1 MMEAIQLD
9 LFDFAAMQAA
19 VQSKVQ
25 EVPETVVPRNFQNDG
40 RHGMPTT
47 PAARIE
53 ANFKAIRLLKEL
65 EAEERVPSHEEQLTL
80 SQFSGWGG
88 LTEVFMEGNRH
99 HQTLKELLSDEE
111 YQTAQNSIL
120 DSYYTPEY
128 IIDFM
133 WDIVRQELGI
143 KSGKVAELGA
153 GTGNFIGFAPFQRS
167 YEFTAVEVDK
177 ISGNI
182 AKTLYPESDIRIASL
197 ETVKLPEQYDLVIGN
212 VPFGRFAP
220 YDRNYRSYNAWNL
233 HNYFIARALDCLKEN
248 GHAVLLTS
256 SSTMDKPGSMPQIT
270 NGRAGLVKAYRLPN
284 NTFSGTEIVA
294 DILILK
300 KGYRENL
307 SGNLQWVDTA
317 DKTGRIEVN
326 CYFAQ
331 HPEHV
336 FGRLSNTGKMYG
348 KLNTLTV
355 LPDDK
360 SLKEHFDIARKE
372 FMPALP
378 EGPENT
384 DLFGNVLPEA
394 TAPKVEV
401 ISYANRTDIPEEK
414 EPPENCR
421 EYSIFST
428 LDTVYQVIDGM
439 GHRMK
444 DRKGENLTLKETQKV
459 HSFVKIKNALNE
471 LIEAQL
477 DFNAPDEEIEDLRI
491 RLRCIYNDHVAKYG
505 VLSNKTVHKYCV
517 EDPEYLKVAAIENC
531 RKVTETN
538 KAGIKTTKKVYE
550 PGDILFKRT
559 QWPWREPEHAENVVE
574 AGLISH
580 AYRNSIDLEYIAR
593 ITGKDAES
601 VRTELLAS
609 GEYFYNPA
617 AQRIE
622 LKSRYLSGHIKMK
635 IEEAQAYGLTT
646 NVEALKTVLP
656 KPLTIEDIDFA
667 LGSFWLPAELV
678 QKWVA
683 KDLNGKVEIHYD
695 ENSDSWKV
703 DADYRS
709 RRLLNQYNLD
719 TLDTVELIELIL
731 NLKDPVIQKS
741 VWNADRKA
749 YVDVIDKE
757 ATLMARQYK
766 NEIQNRFHDF
776 VMDDRELALEVEQV
790 YNECFNNY
798 VLQQYDL
805 PTFDVYPGASSV
817 IDGKP
822 FILREHQKRAVTRCI
837 QGNSLLA
844 HAVGAGKTAVM
855 ITAAMELIRLKL
867 ATKTMIVVQ
876 NATLQQFA
884 EFAPKLY
891 PTANILIATKNDLVK
906 EKRKRF
912 LGRIATGKWDIVII
926 AQSSFNMIEDNPD
939 LVRAKYQS
947 ELDELERIQGAR
959 GIAMQPNRRQKKA
972 EEQRKRSLK
981 KRLDKLED
989 RHASEDIVYFD
1000 QLGVDCIFVDE
1011 VHSYKRN
1018 FFVTKMTRV
1027 KGLDNAASQKA
1038 FSLTLKLNQIREKTG
1053 GRNIYTATGT
1063 PVTNQLPELFNMLR
1077 YVSPESLSAFHVDT
1091 FDRFAST
1098 FTQSETAMELN
1109 AAGRLKMV
1117 SRFCKFTNIVE
1128 LSKMFRSC
1136 ADVILPEDLTGI
1148 PKPPIK
1154 GGHPE
1159 QISLPRTEQVSR
1171 FMDYLSDVYT
1181 WFEQLDNSKKREF
1194 THIPLLIYGLS
1205 RKATIDLRL
1214 IAADAKDDPGSKLNV
1229 CVNKILEKYREY
1241 DSIKAAQVVFSDLF
1255 QLKNGKTVY
1264 FDVFREIKRKL
1275 VAGGIPTDEIA
1286 IINDYKTDKQRQE
1299 VFDMVNSGD
1308 VRVVMGSTQKLG
1320 TGVNMQERLA
1330 VEHDLDA
1337 PFRPADAEQRT
1348 GRLVRQGN
1356 ILPEVEVIRYGMA
1369 ETLDAGMYQILT
1381 RKQKFINDALK
1392 GKRRSMDEIN
1402 DTSIDFASFSAQISG
1417 NPKLIRKVEVETRL
1431 RELQSLEYQFRR
1443 SVRRD
1448 EDLKSELERAIP
1460 RIEQDIERMK
1470 ELAAYP
1476 FPTDFPQIE
1485 INGIALEGTP
1495 EYRVKQLANH
1505 LTSKGIYQ
1513 AILHA
1518 RREREDASIDL
1529 GYAKINGIEIEL
1541 KAICP
1546 FEIYRV
1552 REDLAVI
1559 RYRLAGESF
1568 YNGKIRVG
1576 SDVTTGSGLITSL
1589 KSVLDA
1595 KAKEAVGE
1603 AESLELNR
1611 QRLKQLAET
1620 EGKRVF
1626 KYADERIELQKELDK
1641 LLFEL
1646 NELDLLHEDRR
1657 VEVMPRLAD
1666 YLDLGVE
1673 VIAEKV
1679 EITDEPDEEDAE
1691 EEALEKSA

>member
-1 MMEAIQLD
+1 M
-9 LFDFAAMQAA
+9 
-19 VQSKVQ
+19 
-25 EVPETVVPRNFQNDG
+25 
-40 RHGMPTT
+40 
-47 PAARIE
+47 
-53 ANFKAIRLLKEL
+53 
-65 EAEERVPSHEEQLTL
+65 
-80 SQFSGWGG
+80 
-88 LTEVFMEGNRH
+88 
-99 HQTLKELLSDEE
+99 
-111 YQTAQNSIL
+111 
-120 DSYYTPEY
+120 
-128 IIDFM
+128 
-133 WDIVRQELGI
+133 
-143 KSGKVAELGA
+143 
-153 GTGNFIGFAPFQRS
+153 
-167 YEFTAVEVDK
+167 
-177 ISGNI
+177 
-182 AKTLYPESDIRIASL
+182 
-197 ETVKLPEQYDLVIGN
+197 
-212 VPFGRFAP
+212 
-220 YDRNYRSYNAWNL
+220 
-233 HNYFIARALDCLKEN
+233 
-248 GHAVLLTS
+248 
-256 SSTMDKPGSMPQIT
+256 
-270 NGRAGLVKAYRLPN
+270 
-284 NTFSGTEIVA
+284 
-294 DILILK
+294 
-300 KGYRENL
+300 
-307 SGNLQWVDTA
+307 
-317 DKTGRIEVN
+317 
-326 CYFAQ
+326 
-331 HPEHV
+331 
-336 FGRLSNTGKMYG
+336 
-348 KLNTLTV
+348 
-355 LPDDK
+355 
-360 SLKEHFDIARKE
+360 
-372 FMPALP
+372 
-378 EGPENT
+378 
-384 DLFGNVLPEA
+384 
-394 TAPKVEV
+394 
-401 ISYANRTDIPEEK
+401 
-414 EPPENCR
+414 
-421 EYSIFST
+421 
-428 LDTVYQVIDGM
+428 
-439 GHRMK
+439 
-444 DRKGENLTLKETQKV
+444 
-459 HSFVKIKNALNE
+459 
-471 LIEAQL
+471 
-477 DFNAPDEEIEDLRI
+477 
-491 RLRCIYNDHVAKYG
+491 
-505 VLSNKTVHKYCV
+505 
-517 EDPEYLKVAAIENC
+517 
-531 RKVTETN
+531 
-538 KAGIKTTKKVYE
+538 
-550 PGDILFKRT
+550 
-559 QWPWREPEHAENVVE
+559 
-574 AGLISH
+574 
-580 AYRNSIDLEYIAR
+580 
-593 ITGKDAES
+593 
-601 VRTELLAS
+601 
-609 GEYFYNPA
+609 
-617 AQRIE
+617 
-622 LKSRYLSGHIKMK
+622 
-635 IEEAQAYGLTT
+635 
-646 NVEALKTVLP
+646 
-656 KPLTIEDIDFA
+656 
-667 LGSFWLPAELV
+667 
-678 QKWVA
+678 
-683 KDLNGKVEIHYD
+683 
-695 ENSDSWKV
+695 
-703 DADYRS
+703 
-709 RRLLNQYNLD
+709 
-719 TLDTVELIELIL
+719 
-731 NLKDPVIQKS
+731 
-741 VWNADRKA
+741 
-749 YVDVIDKE
+749 
-757 ATLMARQYK
+757 
-766 NEIQNRFHDF
+766 
-776 VMDDRELALEVEQV
+776 
-790 YNECFNNY
+790 
-798 VLQQYDL
+798 
-805 PTFDVYPGASSV
+805 
-817 IDGKP
+817 
-822 FILREHQKRAVTRCI
+822 
-837 QGNSLLA
+837 LA

-891 PTANILIATKNDLVK
+891 PTANILVATKNDLVK

-947 ELDELERIQGAR
+947 ELDEMERVQGAR
-959 GIAMQPNRRQKKA
+959 GVAMQLNRRQKKA

-981 KRLDKLED
+981 KRLDRLAD
-989 RHASEDIVYFD
+989 RHATEDIVYFD
-1000 QLGVDCIFVDE
+1000 QLGVDCIFMDE

-1027 KGLDNAASQKA
+1027 KGLNNAASQKA

-1063 PVTNQLPELFNMLR
+1063 PVTNQLPELFNMVR

-1098 FTQSETAMELN
+1098 FTQSETAMELH
-1109 AAGRLKMV
+1109 ATGRLKMV

-1148 PKPPIK
+1148 PKPPIR

-1255 QLKNGKTVY
+1255 QLKNGKTVC

-1275 VAGGIPTDEIA
+1275 VAGGIPADEIA

-1308 VRVVMGSTQKLG
+1308 VRVIMGSTQKLG
-1320 TGVNMQERLA
+1320 TDVNMQERLA

-1392 GKRRSMDEIN
+1392 GKRRNMDEIN

-1443 SVRRD
+1443 SIRRD
-1448 EDLKSELERAIP
+1448 EDLKLELECAIP
-1460 RIEQDIERMK
+1460 RIEKDIARMK

-1476 FPTDFPQIE
+1476 FPTDYPQIE
-1485 INGIALEGTP
+1485 INGVALEGTP
-1495 EYRVKQLANH
+1495 EYRVKQLANL
-1505 LTSKGIYQ
+1505 LTNKGLYP
-1513 AILHA
+1513 AIRHA
-1518 RREREDASIDL
+1518 RLKRETATLEL

-1546 FEIYRV
+1546 FEIYRA
-1552 REDLAVI
+1552 REDQAVI

-1603 AESLELNR
+1603 TESLELNR

-1657 VEVMPRLAD
+1657 IEVMPRLSD

-1679 EITDEPDEEDAE
+1679 EITDESDEEETETEDAF
-1691 EEALEKSA
+1691 EKSA

>member
-1 MMEAIQLD
+1 M
-9 LFDFAAMQAA
+9 
-19 VQSKVQ
+19 
-25 EVPETVVPRNFQNDG
+25 
-40 RHGMPTT
+40 
-47 PAARIE
+47 
-53 ANFKAIRLLKEL
+53 
-65 EAEERVPSHEEQLTL
+65 
-80 SQFSGWGG
+80 
-88 LTEVFMEGNRH
+88 
-99 HQTLKELLSDEE
+99 
-111 YQTAQNSIL
+111 
-120 DSYYTPEY
+120 
-128 IIDFM
+128 
-133 WDIVRQELGI
+133 
-143 KSGKVAELGA
+143 
-153 GTGNFIGFAPFQRS
+153 
-167 YEFTAVEVDK
+167 
-177 ISGNI
+177 
-182 AKTLYPESDIRIASL
+182 
-197 ETVKLPEQYDLVIGN
+197 
-212 VPFGRFAP
+212 
-220 YDRNYRSYNAWNL
+220 
-233 HNYFIARALDCLKEN
+233 
-248 GHAVLLTS
+248 
-256 SSTMDKPGSMPQIT
+256 
-270 NGRAGLVKAYRLPN
+270 
-284 NTFSGTEIVA
+284 
-294 DILILK
+294 
-300 KGYRENL
+300 
-307 SGNLQWVDTA
+307 
-317 DKTGRIEVN
+317 
-326 CYFAQ
+326 
-331 HPEHV
+331 
-336 FGRLSNTGKMYG
+336 
-348 KLNTLTV
+348 
-355 LPDDK
+355 
-360 SLKEHFDIARKE
+360 
-372 FMPALP
+372 
-378 EGPENT
+378 
-384 DLFGNVLPEA
+384 
-394 TAPKVEV
+394 
-401 ISYANRTDIPEEK
+401 
-414 EPPENCR
+414 
-421 EYSIFST
+421 
-428 LDTVYQVIDGM
+428 
-439 GHRMK
+439 
-444 DRKGENLTLKETQKV
+444 
-459 HSFVKIKNALNE
+459 
-471 LIEAQL
+471 
-477 DFNAPDEEIEDLRI
+477 
-491 RLRCIYNDHVAKYG
+491 
-505 VLSNKTVHKYCV
+505 
-517 EDPEYLKVAAIENC
+517 
-531 RKVTETN
+531 
-538 KAGIKTTKKVYE
+538 
-550 PGDILFKRT
+550 
-559 QWPWREPEHAENVVE
+559 
-574 AGLISH
+574 
-580 AYRNSIDLEYIAR
+580 
-593 ITGKDAES
+593 
-601 VRTELLAS
+601 
-609 GEYFYNPA
+609 
-617 AQRIE
+617 
-622 LKSRYLSGHIKMK
+622 
-635 IEEAQAYGLTT
+635 
-646 NVEALKTVLP
+646 
-656 KPLTIEDIDFA
+656 
-667 LGSFWLPAELV
+667 
-678 QKWVA
+678 
-683 KDLNGKVEIHYD
+683 
-695 ENSDSWKV
+695 
-703 DADYRS
+703 
-709 RRLLNQYNLD
+709 
-719 TLDTVELIELIL
+719 
-731 NLKDPVIQKS
+731 
-741 VWNADRKA
+741 
-749 YVDVIDKE
+749 
-757 ATLMARQYK
+757 
-766 NEIQNRFHDF
+766 
-776 VMDDRELALEVEQV
+776 
-790 YNECFNNY
+790 
-798 VLQQYDL
+798 LQQYDL

-947 ELDELERIQGAR
+947 ELDEMERVQGAR
-959 GIAMQPNRRQKKA
+959 NVATQLNRRQKKA

-1000 QLGVDCIFVDE
+1000 QLGVDCIFMDE

-1063 PVTNQLPELFNMLR
+1063 PVTNQLPELFNMVR
-1077 YVSPESLSAFHVDT
+1077 YVSPDTLKMFHVDT

-1159 QISLPRTEQVSR
+1159 QIRLPRTEQVSR

-1229 CVNKILEKYREY
+1229 CVNKILEKYHEY
-1241 DSIKAAQVVFSDLF
+1241 GSIKAAQVVFSDLY

-1275 VAGGIPTDEIA
+1275 VAGGISADEIA

-1308 VRVVMGSTQKLG
+1308 VRVIMGSTQKLG

-1460 RIEQDIERMK
+1460 RIEKDIKRMK

-1476 FPTDFPQIE
+1476 FPTDYPQIE
-1485 INGIALEGTP
+1485 INGIALEGTS

-1529 GYAKINGIEIEL
+1529 GYAKINGIEVEL
-1541 KAICP
+1541 KAVCP
-1546 FEIYRV
+1546 FEIYRA
-1552 REDLAVI
+1552 REDQAVI
-1559 RYRLAGESF
+1559 RYRLTGESF

-1657 VEVMPRLAD
+1657 IEVMPRLAD

-1679 EITDEPDEEDAE
+1679 EITDESDEEDAE

>member
-1 MMEAIQLD
+1 M
-9 LFDFAAMQAA
+9 
-19 VQSKVQ
+19 
-25 EVPETVVPRNFQNDG
+25 
-40 RHGMPTT
+40 
-47 PAARIE
+47 
-53 ANFKAIRLLKEL
+53 
-65 EAEERVPSHEEQLTL
+65 
-80 SQFSGWGG
+80 
-88 LTEVFMEGNRH
+88 
-99 HQTLKELLSDEE
+99 
-111 YQTAQNSIL
+111 
-120 DSYYTPEY
+120 
-128 IIDFM
+128 
-133 WDIVRQELGI
+133 
-143 KSGKVAELGA
+143 
-153 GTGNFIGFAPFQRS
+153 
-167 YEFTAVEVDK
+167 
-177 ISGNI
+177 
-182 AKTLYPESDIRIASL
+182 
-197 ETVKLPEQYDLVIGN
+197 
-212 VPFGRFAP
+212 
-220 YDRNYRSYNAWNL
+220 
-233 HNYFIARALDCLKEN
+233 
-248 GHAVLLTS
+248 
-256 SSTMDKPGSMPQIT
+256 
-270 NGRAGLVKAYRLPN
+270 
-284 NTFSGTEIVA
+284 
-294 DILILK
+294 
-300 KGYRENL
+300 
-307 SGNLQWVDTA
+307 
-317 DKTGRIEVN
+317 
-326 CYFAQ
+326 
-331 HPEHV
+331 
-336 FGRLSNTGKMYG
+336 
-348 KLNTLTV
+348 
-355 LPDDK
+355 
-360 SLKEHFDIARKE
+360 
-372 FMPALP
+372 
-378 EGPENT
+378 
-384 DLFGNVLPEA
+384 
-394 TAPKVEV
+394 
-401 ISYANRTDIPEEK
+401 
-414 EPPENCR
+414 
-421 EYSIFST
+421 
-428 LDTVYQVIDGM
+428 
-439 GHRMK
+439 
-444 DRKGENLTLKETQKV
+444 
-459 HSFVKIKNALNE
+459 
-471 LIEAQL
+471 
-477 DFNAPDEEIEDLRI
+477 
-491 RLRCIYNDHVAKYG
+491 
-505 VLSNKTVHKYCV
+505 
-517 EDPEYLKVAAIENC
+517 
-531 RKVTETN
+531 
-538 KAGIKTTKKVYE
+538 
-550 PGDILFKRT
+550 
-559 QWPWREPEHAENVVE
+559 
-574 AGLISH
+574 
-580 AYRNSIDLEYIAR
+580 
-593 ITGKDAES
+593 
-601 VRTELLAS
+601 
-609 GEYFYNPA
+609 
-617 AQRIE
+617 
-622 LKSRYLSGHIKMK
+622 
-635 IEEAQAYGLTT
+635 
-646 NVEALKTVLP
+646 
-656 KPLTIEDIDFA
+656 
-667 LGSFWLPAELV
+667 
-678 QKWVA
+678 
-683 KDLNGKVEIHYD
+683 
-695 ENSDSWKV
+695 
-703 DADYRS
+703 
-709 RRLLNQYNLD
+709 
-719 TLDTVELIELIL
+719 
-731 NLKDPVIQKS
+731 
-741 VWNADRKA
+741 
-749 YVDVIDKE
+749 
-757 ATLMARQYK
+757 
-766 NEIQNRFHDF
+766 
-776 VMDDRELALEVEQV
+776 
-790 YNECFNNY
+790 CFNNY

-805 PTFDVYPGASSV
+805 PTFGVYPGASSV

-837 QGNSLLA
+837 QENTLLA

-891 PTANILIATKNDLVK
+891 PTANILVATKNDLVK

-939 LVRAKYQS
+939 LVRAKYQE
-947 ELDELERIQGAR
+947 ELNALAQTENSAGMRLS
-959 GIAMQPNRRQKKA
+959 RRQVKA
-972 EEQRKRSLK
+972 AQQRKRSLK
-981 KRLDKLED
+981 NRLDKLED

-1000 QLGVDCIFVDE
+1000 QLGVDCIFMDE

-1027 KGLDNAASQKA
+1027 KGLNNAASQKA

-1063 PVTNQLPELFNMLR
+1063 PVTNQLPELFNMVR

-1109 AAGRLKMV
+1109 AAGRLKIV

-1255 QLKNGKTVY
+1255 QLKNGKTVC

-1275 VAGGIPTDEIA
+1275 IAGGIPADEIA

-1308 VRVVMGSTQKLG
+1308 VRVIMGSTQKLG

-1392 GKRRSMDEIN
+1392 GKRRNMDEIN

-1460 RIEQDIERMK
+1460 RMEKDIERMK

-1485 INGIALEGTP
+1485 INGVALEGTS

-1505 LTSKGIYQ
+1505 LTNKGIYQ
-1513 AILHA
+1513 AIQHA

-1541 KAICP
+1541 KAVCP
-1546 FEIYRV
+1546 FEIYRA
-1552 REDLAVI
+1552 REDQVVI

-1568 YNGKIRVG
+1568 YNGRIRVG

-1603 AESLELNR
+1603 TESLELNR

-1657 VEVMPRLAD
+1657 IEVMPRLSD

-1679 EITDEPDEEDAE
+1679 EITDESDEEDAE

>member
-1 MMEAIQLD
+1 
-9 LFDFAAMQAA
+9 
-19 VQSKVQ
+19 
-25 EVPETVVPRNFQNDG
+25 
-40 RHGMPTT
+40 
-47 PAARIE
+47 
-53 ANFKAIRLLKEL
+53 
-65 EAEERVPSHEEQLTL
+65 
-80 SQFSGWGG
+80 
-88 LTEVFMEGNRH
+88 
-99 HQTLKELLSDEE
+99 
-111 YQTAQNSIL
+111 
-120 DSYYTPEY
+120 
-128 IIDFM
+128 
-133 WDIVRQELGI
+133 
-143 KSGKVAELGA
+143 
-153 GTGNFIGFAPFQRS
+153 
-167 YEFTAVEVDK
+167 
-177 ISGNI
+177 
-182 AKTLYPESDIRIASL
+182 
-197 ETVKLPEQYDLVIGN
+197 
-212 VPFGRFAP
+212 
-220 YDRNYRSYNAWNL
+220 
-233 HNYFIARALDCLKEN
+233 
-248 GHAVLLTS
+248 
-256 SSTMDKPGSMPQIT
+256 
-270 NGRAGLVKAYRLPN
+270 
-284 NTFSGTEIVA
+284 
-294 DILILK
+294 
-300 KGYRENL
+300 
-307 SGNLQWVDTA
+307 
-317 DKTGRIEVN
+317 
-326 CYFAQ
+326 
-331 HPEHV
+331 
-336 FGRLSNTGKMYG
+336 
-348 KLNTLTV
+348 
-355 LPDDK
+355 
-360 SLKEHFDIARKE
+360 
-372 FMPALP
+372 
-378 EGPENT
+378 
-384 DLFGNVLPEA
+384 
-394 TAPKVEV
+394 
-401 ISYANRTDIPEEK
+401 
-414 EPPENCR
+414 
-421 EYSIFST
+421 
-428 LDTVYQVIDGM
+428 
-439 GHRMK
+439 
-444 DRKGENLTLKETQKV
+444 
-459 HSFVKIKNALNE
+459 
-471 LIEAQL
+471 
-477 DFNAPDEEIEDLRI
+477 
-491 RLRCIYNDHVAKYG
+491 
-505 VLSNKTVHKYCV
+505 
-517 EDPEYLKVAAIENC
+517 
-531 RKVTETN
+531 
-538 KAGIKTTKKVYE
+538 
-550 PGDILFKRT
+550 
-559 QWPWREPEHAENVVE
+559 
-574 AGLISH
+574 
-580 AYRNSIDLEYIAR
+580 
-593 ITGKDAES
+593 
-601 VRTELLAS
+601 
-609 GEYFYNPA
+609 
-617 AQRIE
+617 
-622 LKSRYLSGHIKMK
+622 
-635 IEEAQAYGLTT
+635 
-646 NVEALKTVLP
+646 
-656 KPLTIEDIDFA
+656 
-667 LGSFWLPAELV
+667 
-678 QKWVA
+678 
-683 KDLNGKVEIHYD
+683 
-695 ENSDSWKV
+695 
-703 DADYRS
+703 
-709 RRLLNQYNLD
+709 
-719 TLDTVELIELIL
+719 
-731 NLKDPVIQKS
+731 
-741 VWNADRKA
+741 
-749 YVDVIDKE
+749 
-757 ATLMARQYK
+757 
-766 NEIQNRFHDF
+766 
-776 VMDDRELALEVEQV
+776 MDDRELALEVEQV

-855 ITAAMELIRLKL
+855 ITAALELIRLKL

-891 PTANILIATKNDLVK
+891 PTANILVATKNDLVK

-939 LVRAKYQS
+939 LVRAKYQE
-947 ELDELERIQGAR
+947 ELNALAQTENSAGMRLS
-959 GIAMQPNRRQKKA
+959 RRQVKA
-972 EEQRKRSLK
+972 AQQRKRSLK
-981 KRLDKLED
+981 NRLDKLED

-1000 QLGVDCIFVDE
+1000 QLGVDCIFMDE

-1063 PVTNQLPELFNMLR
+1063 PVTNQLPELFNMVR

-1229 CVNKILEKYREY
+1229 CVNKILEKYHEY
-1241 DSIKAAQVVFSDLF
+1241 GSIKAAQVVFSDLY

-1275 VAGGIPTDEIA
+1275 VAGGIPADEIV

-1308 VRVVMGSTQKLG
+1308 VRVIMGSTQKLG

-1417 NPKLIRKVEVETRL
+1417 NPKLIRKVEAETRL

-1460 RIEQDIERMK
+1460 RIEKDIVRMK

-1485 INGIALEGTP
+1485 INGIALEVTP

-1513 AILHA
+1513 AIQHA

-1541 KAICP
+1541 KAVCP
-1546 FEIYRV
+1546 FEIYRA
-1552 REDLAVI
+1552 REDQAVI

-1657 VEVMPRLAD
+1657 IEVMPRLSD

-1679 EITDEPDEEDAE
+1679 EITDESDEEDAE

>member
-1 MMEAIQLD
+1 
-9 LFDFAAMQAA
+9 
-19 VQSKVQ
+19 
-25 EVPETVVPRNFQNDG
+25 
-40 RHGMPTT
+40 
-47 PAARIE
+47 
-53 ANFKAIRLLKEL
+53 
-65 EAEERVPSHEEQLTL
+65 
-80 SQFSGWGG
+80 
-88 LTEVFMEGNRH
+88 
-99 HQTLKELLSDEE
+99 
-111 YQTAQNSIL
+111 
-120 DSYYTPEY
+120 
-128 IIDFM
+128 
-133 WDIVRQELGI
+133 
-143 KSGKVAELGA
+143 
-153 GTGNFIGFAPFQRS
+153 
-167 YEFTAVEVDK
+167 
-177 ISGNI
+177 
-182 AKTLYPESDIRIASL
+182 
-197 ETVKLPEQYDLVIGN
+197 
-212 VPFGRFAP
+212 
-220 YDRNYRSYNAWNL
+220 
-233 HNYFIARALDCLKEN
+233 
-248 GHAVLLTS
+248 
-256 SSTMDKPGSMPQIT
+256 
-270 NGRAGLVKAYRLPN
+270 
-284 NTFSGTEIVA
+284 
-294 DILILK
+294 
-300 KGYRENL
+300 
-307 SGNLQWVDTA
+307 
-317 DKTGRIEVN
+317 
-326 CYFAQ
+326 
-331 HPEHV
+331 
-336 FGRLSNTGKMYG
+336 
-348 KLNTLTV
+348 
-355 LPDDK
+355 
-360 SLKEHFDIARKE
+360 
-372 FMPALP
+372 
-378 EGPENT
+378 
-384 DLFGNVLPEA
+384 
-394 TAPKVEV
+394 
-401 ISYANRTDIPEEK
+401 
-414 EPPENCR
+414 
-421 EYSIFST
+421 
-428 LDTVYQVIDGM
+428 
-439 GHRMK
+439 
-444 DRKGENLTLKETQKV
+444 
-459 HSFVKIKNALNE
+459 
-471 LIEAQL
+471 
-477 DFNAPDEEIEDLRI
+477 
-491 RLRCIYNDHVAKYG
+491 
-505 VLSNKTVHKYCV
+505 
-517 EDPEYLKVAAIENC
+517 
-531 RKVTETN
+531 
-538 KAGIKTTKKVYE
+538 
-550 PGDILFKRT
+550 
-559 QWPWREPEHAENVVE
+559 
-574 AGLISH
+574 
-580 AYRNSIDLEYIAR
+580 
-593 ITGKDAES
+593 
-601 VRTELLAS
+601 
-609 GEYFYNPA
+609 
-617 AQRIE
+617 
-622 LKSRYLSGHIKMK
+622 
-635 IEEAQAYGLTT
+635 
-646 NVEALKTVLP
+646 
-656 KPLTIEDIDFA
+656 
-667 LGSFWLPAELV
+667 
-678 QKWVA
+678 
-683 KDLNGKVEIHYD
+683 
-695 ENSDSWKV
+695 
-703 DADYRS
+703 
-709 RRLLNQYNLD
+709 
-719 TLDTVELIELIL
+719 
-731 NLKDPVIQKS
+731 
-741 VWNADRKA
+741 
-749 YVDVIDKE
+749 
-757 ATLMARQYK
+757 
-766 NEIQNRFHDF
+766 
-776 VMDDRELALEVEQV
+776 
-790 YNECFNNY
+790 
-798 VLQQYDL
+798 
-805 PTFDVYPGASSV
+805 
-817 IDGKP
+817 
-822 FILREHQKRAVTRCI
+822 
-837 QGNSLLA
+837 
-844 HAVGAGKTAVM
+844 M

-891 PTANILIATKNDLVK
+891 PTANILVATKNDLVK

-939 LVRAKYQS
+939 LVRAKYQE
-947 ELDELERIQGAR
+947 ELNALAQTENSAGMRLS
-959 GIAMQPNRRQKKA
+959 RRQVKA
-972 EEQRKRSLK
+972 AQQRKRSLK
-981 KRLDKLED
+981 NRLDKLED

-1000 QLGVDCIFVDE
+1000 QLGVDCIFMDE

-1027 KGLDNAASQKA
+1027 KGLNNAASQKA

-1063 PVTNQLPELFNMLR
+1063 PVTNQLPELFNMVR

-1098 FTQSETAMELN
+1098 FTQSETAMELH
-1109 AAGRLKMV
+1109 ATGRLKMV

-1148 PKPPIK
+1148 PKPPIR

-1255 QLKNGKTVY
+1255 QLKDGKTVC
-1264 FDVFREIKRKL
+1264 FDAFREIKRKL
-1275 VAGGIPTDEIA
+1275 VAGGIPADEIA

-1356 ILPEVEVIRYGMA
+1356 ILPEVEVIRYGMS

-1443 SVRRD
+1443 SIRRD
-1448 EDLKSELERAIP
+1448 ENLKLELECAIP
-1460 RIEQDIERMK
+1460 RIEKDIARMK

-1485 INGIALEGTP
+1485 INGVPQEGTP
-1495 EYRVKQLANH
+1495 EYRVKQLANL
-1505 LTSKGIYQ
+1505 LTNKGLYP
-1513 AILHA
+1513 AIRHA
-1518 RREREDASIDL
+1518 RLKRETATLEL

-1541 KAICP
+1541 KAVCP
-1546 FEIYRV
+1546 FEIYRA
-1552 REDLAVI
+1552 REDQAVI

-1568 YNGKIRVG
+1568 YNGRIRVG

>member
-1 MMEAIQLD
+1 
-9 LFDFAAMQAA
+9 
-19 VQSKVQ
+19 
-25 EVPETVVPRNFQNDG
+25 
-40 RHGMPTT
+40 
-47 PAARIE
+47 
-53 ANFKAIRLLKEL
+53 
-65 EAEERVPSHEEQLTL
+65 
-80 SQFSGWGG
+80 
-88 LTEVFMEGNRH
+88 
-99 HQTLKELLSDEE
+99 
-111 YQTAQNSIL
+111 
-120 DSYYTPEY
+120 
-128 IIDFM
+128 
-133 WDIVRQELGI
+133 
-143 KSGKVAELGA
+143 
-153 GTGNFIGFAPFQRS
+153 
-167 YEFTAVEVDK
+167 
-177 ISGNI
+177 
-182 AKTLYPESDIRIASL
+182 
-197 ETVKLPEQYDLVIGN
+197 
-212 VPFGRFAP
+212 
-220 YDRNYRSYNAWNL
+220 
-233 HNYFIARALDCLKEN
+233 
-248 GHAVLLTS
+248 
-256 SSTMDKPGSMPQIT
+256 
-270 NGRAGLVKAYRLPN
+270 
-284 NTFSGTEIVA
+284 
-294 DILILK
+294 
-300 KGYRENL
+300 
-307 SGNLQWVDTA
+307 
-317 DKTGRIEVN
+317 
-326 CYFAQ
+326 
-331 HPEHV
+331 
-336 FGRLSNTGKMYG
+336 
-348 KLNTLTV
+348 
-355 LPDDK
+355 
-360 SLKEHFDIARKE
+360 
-372 FMPALP
+372 
-378 EGPENT
+378 
-384 DLFGNVLPEA
+384 
-394 TAPKVEV
+394 
-401 ISYANRTDIPEEK
+401 
-414 EPPENCR
+414 
-421 EYSIFST
+421 
-428 LDTVYQVIDGM
+428 
-439 GHRMK
+439 
-444 DRKGENLTLKETQKV
+444 
-459 HSFVKIKNALNE
+459 
-471 LIEAQL
+471 
-477 DFNAPDEEIEDLRI
+477 
-491 RLRCIYNDHVAKYG
+491 
-505 VLSNKTVHKYCV
+505 
-517 EDPEYLKVAAIENC
+517 
-531 RKVTETN
+531 
-538 KAGIKTTKKVYE
+538 
-550 PGDILFKRT
+550 
-559 QWPWREPEHAENVVE
+559 
-574 AGLISH
+574 
-580 AYRNSIDLEYIAR
+580 
-593 ITGKDAES
+593 
-601 VRTELLAS
+601 
-609 GEYFYNPA
+609 
-617 AQRIE
+617 
-622 LKSRYLSGHIKMK
+622 
-635 IEEAQAYGLTT
+635 
-646 NVEALKTVLP
+646 
-656 KPLTIEDIDFA
+656 
-667 LGSFWLPAELV
+667 
-678 QKWVA
+678 
-683 KDLNGKVEIHYD
+683 
-695 ENSDSWKV
+695 
-703 DADYRS
+703 
-709 RRLLNQYNLD
+709 
-719 TLDTVELIELIL
+719 
-731 NLKDPVIQKS
+731 
-741 VWNADRKA
+741 
-749 YVDVIDKE
+749 
-757 ATLMARQYK
+757 
-766 NEIQNRFHDF
+766 
-776 VMDDRELALEVEQV
+776 
-790 YNECFNNY
+790 
-798 VLQQYDL
+798 
-805 PTFDVYPGASSV
+805 
-817 IDGKP
+817 
-822 FILREHQKRAVTRCI
+822 
-837 QGNSLLA
+837 
-844 HAVGAGKTAVM
+844 
-855 ITAAMELIRLKL
+855 
-867 ATKTMIVVQ
+867 
-876 NATLQQFA
+876 
-884 EFAPKLY
+884 
-891 PTANILIATKNDLVK
+891 
-906 EKRKRF
+906 
-912 LGRIATGKWDIVII
+912 
-926 AQSSFNMIEDNPD
+926 MIEDNPD

-947 ELDELERIQGAR
+947 ELDEMERVQGAR
-959 GIAMQPNRRQKKA
+959 NVATQLNRRQKKA

-1000 QLGVDCIFVDE
+1000 QLGVDCIFMDE

-1063 PVTNQLPELFNMLR
+1063 PVTNQLPELFNMVR
-1077 YVSPESLSAFHVDT
+1077 YVSPDTLKMFHVDT

-1159 QISLPRTEQVSR
+1159 QIRLPRTEQVSR

-1229 CVNKILEKYREY
+1229 CVNKILEKYHEY
-1241 DSIKAAQVVFSDLF
+1241 GSIKAAQVVFSDLY

-1275 VAGGIPTDEIA
+1275 VAGGISADEIA

-1308 VRVVMGSTQKLG
+1308 VRVIMGSTQKLG

-1417 NPKLIRKVEVETRL
+1417 NPKLIRKVEAETRL
-1431 RELQSLEYQFRR
+1431 RELQSLEYHFRR

-1460 RIEQDIERMK
+1460 RIEKDIKRMK

-1476 FPTDFPQIE
+1476 FPTDYPQIE
-1485 INGIALEGTP
+1485 INGIALEGTS

-1529 GYAKINGIEIEL
+1529 GYAKINGIEVEL
-1541 KAICP
+1541 KAVCP
-1546 FEIYRV
+1546 FEIYRA
-1552 REDLAVI
+1552 REDQAVI
-1559 RYRLAGESF
+1559 RYRLTGESF

-1657 VEVMPRLAD
+1657 IEVMPRLSD

-1679 EITDEPDEEDAE
+1679 EITDESDDEDTGE
-1691 EEALEKSA
+1691 ESLEKSA

>member
-9 LFDFAAMQAA
+9 LFDFVAMQTA

-25 EVPETVVPRNFQNDG
+25 EVPETIVPRNFQNDG
-40 RHGMPTT
+40 RQGMPTT

-53 ANFKAIRLLKEL
+53 GNFKAIRLLKEL
-65 EAEERVPSHEEQLTL
+65 KAEKRVPSHEEQITL

-88 LTEVFMEGNRH
+88 LTEVFMEGSRH
-99 HQTLKELLSDEE
+99 YQALKELLSDEE
-111 YQTAQNSIL
+111 YQTAQSSIL
-120 DSYYTPEY
+120 DSYYTREY

-133 WDIVRQELGI
+133 WDLVRQELGI

-153 GTGNFIGFAPFQRS
+153 GTGNFIGLAPFQKT
-167 YEFTAVEVDK
+167 YEFTAIEIDK

-233 HNYFIARALDCLKEN
+233 HNYFISRALDCLKEN

-284 NTFSGTEIVA
+284 NTFAGTEIIA

-317 DKTGRIEVN
+317 DNTGRIEVN
-326 CYFAQ
+326 SYFAQ

-336 FGRLSNTGKMYG
+336 FGKLSNTGKMYG
-348 KLNTLTV
+348 KLNTPTV
-355 LPDDK
+355 LPSDK
-360 SLKEHFDIARKE
+360 NLKEHFDIERKE

-378 EGPENT
+378 EVPKNT
-384 DLFGNVLPEA
+384 DLFGNALPEA
-394 TAPKVEV
+394 TTPKVEV
-401 ISYANRTDIPEEK
+401 ISYAERTDIPEEK
-414 EPPENCR
+414 DPPENCR

-428 LDTVYQVIDGM
+428 LDAAYQVIDGM

-444 DRKGENLTLKETQKV
+444 DRKGANLTIKETQKV

-471 LIEAQL
+471 LIEVQL

-505 VLSNKTVHKYCV
+505 VLSNKTIHKYCV

-550 PGDILFKRT
+550 PSDILFKRT
-559 QWPWREPEHAENVVE
+559 QWPWREPDHAENVVE

-593 ITGKDAES
+593 ITGKDTES

-622 LKSRYLSGHIKMK
+622 LKSHYLSGHIKMK
-635 IEEAQAYGLTT
+635 IGEAQAHGLTA
-646 NVEALKTVLP
+646 NAEALKTVLP

-678 QKWVA
+678 QKWIA

-695 ENSDSWKV
+695 EDSDSWKV
-703 DADYRS
+703 DTDYRS
-709 RRLLNQYNLD
+709 RQLLNQYNLD
-719 TLDTVELIELIL
+719 KLDTVELIELIL

-741 VWNADRKA
+741 VWNADRGT

-757 ATLMARQYK
+757 ATLTARQYK

-837 QGNSLLA
+837 QENTLLA

-867 ATKTMIVVQ
+867 AMKTMIVVQ

-891 PTANILIATKNDLVK
+891 PTANILVATKNDLVK

-947 ELDELERIQGAR
+947 ELDEMERVQGAR
-959 GIAMQPNRRQKKA
+959 NAAQPPSEKGGGTAQTQPQKTSGQTGGPPCLGRYRLLRPTGRGLHLHGRSSQLQTELLRHENDAGKGTGQRRFAKGVQPHLEAESDPRKNGRQEYLHGDWNACHEPASGAVQHGSLRIARYTENVPCGHLRP
-972 EEQRKRSLK
+972 L
-981 KRLDKLED
+981 RLDFYPERNGNGAECRRASQNGLAVLQIHEHRGTFQNVPELCGCDSAGGSD
-989 RHASEDIVYFD
+989 RH
-1000 QLGVDCIFVDE
+1000 
-1011 VHSYKRN
+1011 
-1018 FFVTKMTRV
+1018 
-1027 KGLDNAASQKA
+1027 
-1038 FSLTLKLNQIREKTG
+1038 
-1053 GRNIYTATGT
+1053 
-1063 PVTNQLPELFNMLR
+1063 
-1077 YVSPESLSAFHVDT
+1077 
-1091 FDRFAST
+1091 
-1098 FTQSETAMELN
+1098 SETADQGRTSGADPS
-1109 AAGRLKMV
+1109 AANRTG
-1117 SRFCKFTNIVE
+1117 
-1128 LSKMFRSC
+1128 
-1136 ADVILPEDLTGI
+1136 LPF
-1148 PKPPIK
+1148 
-1154 GGHPE
+1154 H
-1159 QISLPRTEQVSR
+1159 
-1171 FMDYLSDVYT
+1171 
-1181 WFEQLDNSKKREF
+1181 
-1194 THIPLLIYGLS
+1194 GLS
-1205 RKATIDLRL
+1205 ERCLHLVRAARQLEKAGIYAHSAADLRTL
-1214 IAADAKDDPGSKLNV
+1214 P
-1229 CVNKILEKYREY
+1229 
-1241 DSIKAAQVVFSDLF
+1241 Q
-1255 QLKNGKTVY
+1255 
-1264 FDVFREIKRKL
+1264 
-1275 VAGGIPTDEIA
+1275 
-1286 IINDYKTDKQRQE
+1286 
-1299 VFDMVNSGD
+1299 GD
-1308 VRVVMGSTQKLG
+1308 
-1320 TGVNMQERLA
+1320 
-1330 VEHDLDA
+1330 H
-1337 PFRPADAEQRT
+1337 
-1348 GRLVRQGN
+1348 
-1356 ILPEVEVIRYGMA
+1356 
-1369 ETLDAGMYQILT
+1369 
-1381 RKQKFINDALK
+1381 
-1392 GKRRSMDEIN
+1392 
-1402 DTSIDFASFSAQISG
+1402 
-1417 NPKLIRKVEVETRL
+1417 
-1431 RELQSLEYQFRR
+1431 
-1443 SVRRD
+1443 
-1448 EDLKSELERAIP
+1448 
-1460 RIEQDIERMK
+1460 
-1470 ELAAYP
+1470 
-1476 FPTDFPQIE
+1476 
-1485 INGIALEGTP
+1485 
-1495 EYRVKQLANH
+1495 
-1505 LTSKGIYQ
+1505 
-1513 AILHA
+1513 
-1518 RREREDASIDL
+1518 
-1529 GYAKINGIEIEL
+1529 
-1541 KAICP
+1541 
-1546 FEIYRV
+1546 
-1552 REDLAVI
+1552 
-1559 RYRLAGESF
+1559 
-1568 YNGKIRVG
+1568 
-1576 SDVTTGSGLITSL
+1576 
-1589 KSVLDA
+1589 
-1595 KAKEAVGE
+1595 
-1603 AESLELNR
+1603 
-1611 QRLKQLAET
+1611 
-1620 EGKRVF
+1620 
-1626 KYADERIELQKELDK
+1626 
-1641 LLFEL
+1641 
-1646 NELDLLHEDRR
+1646 
-1657 VEVMPRLAD
+1657 
-1666 YLDLGVE
+1666 
-1673 VIAEKV
+1673 
-1679 EITDEPDEEDAE
+1679 
-1691 EEALEKSA
+1691 

>member
-1 MMEAIQLD
+1 M
-9 LFDFAAMQAA
+9 
-19 VQSKVQ
+19 
-25 EVPETVVPRNFQNDG
+25 
-40 RHGMPTT
+40 
-47 PAARIE
+47 
-53 ANFKAIRLLKEL
+53 
-65 EAEERVPSHEEQLTL
+65 
-80 SQFSGWGG
+80 
-88 LTEVFMEGNRH
+88 
-99 HQTLKELLSDEE
+99 
-111 YQTAQNSIL
+111 
-120 DSYYTPEY
+120 
-128 IIDFM
+128 
-133 WDIVRQELGI
+133 
-143 KSGKVAELGA
+143 
-153 GTGNFIGFAPFQRS
+153 
-167 YEFTAVEVDK
+167 
-177 ISGNI
+177 
-182 AKTLYPESDIRIASL
+182 
-197 ETVKLPEQYDLVIGN
+197 
-212 VPFGRFAP
+212 
-220 YDRNYRSYNAWNL
+220 
-233 HNYFIARALDCLKEN
+233 
-248 GHAVLLTS
+248 
-256 SSTMDKPGSMPQIT
+256 
-270 NGRAGLVKAYRLPN
+270 
-284 NTFSGTEIVA
+284 
-294 DILILK
+294 
-300 KGYRENL
+300 
-307 SGNLQWVDTA
+307 
-317 DKTGRIEVN
+317 
-326 CYFAQ
+326 
-331 HPEHV
+331 
-336 FGRLSNTGKMYG
+336 
-348 KLNTLTV
+348 
-355 LPDDK
+355 
-360 SLKEHFDIARKE
+360 
-372 FMPALP
+372 
-378 EGPENT
+378 
-384 DLFGNVLPEA
+384 
-394 TAPKVEV
+394 
-401 ISYANRTDIPEEK
+401 
-414 EPPENCR
+414 
-421 EYSIFST
+421 
-428 LDTVYQVIDGM
+428 
-439 GHRMK
+439 
-444 DRKGENLTLKETQKV
+444 
-459 HSFVKIKNALNE
+459 
-471 LIEAQL
+471 
-477 DFNAPDEEIEDLRI
+477 
-491 RLRCIYNDHVAKYG
+491 
-505 VLSNKTVHKYCV
+505 
-517 EDPEYLKVAAIENC
+517 
-531 RKVTETN
+531 
-538 KAGIKTTKKVYE
+538 
-550 PGDILFKRT
+550 
-559 QWPWREPEHAENVVE
+559 
-574 AGLISH
+574 
-580 AYRNSIDLEYIAR
+580 
-593 ITGKDAES
+593 
-601 VRTELLAS
+601 
-609 GEYFYNPA
+609 
-617 AQRIE
+617 
-622 LKSRYLSGHIKMK
+622 
-635 IEEAQAYGLTT
+635 
-646 NVEALKTVLP
+646 
-656 KPLTIEDIDFA
+656 
-667 LGSFWLPAELV
+667 
-678 QKWVA
+678 
-683 KDLNGKVEIHYD
+683 
-695 ENSDSWKV
+695 
-703 DADYRS
+703 
-709 RRLLNQYNLD
+709 
-719 TLDTVELIELIL
+719 
-731 NLKDPVIQKS
+731 
-741 VWNADRKA
+741 
-749 YVDVIDKE
+749 
-757 ATLMARQYK
+757 
-766 NEIQNRFHDF
+766 
-776 VMDDRELALEVEQV
+776 EQV

-891 PTANILIATKNDLVK
+891 PTANILVATKNDLVK

-1018 FFVTKMTRV
+1018 LFVTKMTRV

-1053 GRNIYTATGT
+1053 GRNVYTATGT
-1063 PVTNQLPELFNMLR
+1063 PVTNQLPELFNMVR

-1255 QLKNGKTVY
+1255 QLKDGKTVC

-1275 VAGGIPTDEIA
+1275 VAGGIPADEIA

-1308 VRVVMGSTQKLG
+1308 VRVIMGSTQKLG

-1460 RIEQDIERMK
+1460 RMEKDIVRMK

-1495 EYRVKQLANH
+1495 EYLVKQLANH

-1546 FEIYRV
+1546 FEIYRA
-1552 REDLAVI
+1552 REDQAVI

-1657 VEVMPRLAD
+1657 IEVMPRLSD

-1673 VIAEKV
+1673 VIAEKI
-1679 EITDEPDEEDAE
+1679 EITDELDEEDAE
-1691 EEALEKSA
+1691 EEPLEKSA

>member
-1 MMEAIQLD
+1 
-9 LFDFAAMQAA
+9 
-19 VQSKVQ
+19 
-25 EVPETVVPRNFQNDG
+25 
-40 RHGMPTT
+40 
-47 PAARIE
+47 
-53 ANFKAIRLLKEL
+53 
-65 EAEERVPSHEEQLTL
+65 
-80 SQFSGWGG
+80 
-88 LTEVFMEGNRH
+88 
-99 HQTLKELLSDEE
+99 
-111 YQTAQNSIL
+111 
-120 DSYYTPEY
+120 
-128 IIDFM
+128 
-133 WDIVRQELGI
+133 
-143 KSGKVAELGA
+143 
-153 GTGNFIGFAPFQRS
+153 
-167 YEFTAVEVDK
+167 
-177 ISGNI
+177 
-182 AKTLYPESDIRIASL
+182 
-197 ETVKLPEQYDLVIGN
+197 
-212 VPFGRFAP
+212 
-220 YDRNYRSYNAWNL
+220 
-233 HNYFIARALDCLKEN
+233 
-248 GHAVLLTS
+248 
-256 SSTMDKPGSMPQIT
+256 
-270 NGRAGLVKAYRLPN
+270 
-284 NTFSGTEIVA
+284 
-294 DILILK
+294 
-300 KGYRENL
+300 
-307 SGNLQWVDTA
+307 
-317 DKTGRIEVN
+317 
-326 CYFAQ
+326 
-331 HPEHV
+331 
-336 FGRLSNTGKMYG
+336 
-348 KLNTLTV
+348 
-355 LPDDK
+355 
-360 SLKEHFDIARKE
+360 
-372 FMPALP
+372 
-378 EGPENT
+378 
-384 DLFGNVLPEA
+384 
-394 TAPKVEV
+394 
-401 ISYANRTDIPEEK
+401 
-414 EPPENCR
+414 
-421 EYSIFST
+421 
-428 LDTVYQVIDGM
+428 
-439 GHRMK
+439 
-444 DRKGENLTLKETQKV
+444 
-459 HSFVKIKNALNE
+459 
-471 LIEAQL
+471 
-477 DFNAPDEEIEDLRI
+477 
-491 RLRCIYNDHVAKYG
+491 
-505 VLSNKTVHKYCV
+505 
-517 EDPEYLKVAAIENC
+517 
-531 RKVTETN
+531 
-538 KAGIKTTKKVYE
+538 
-550 PGDILFKRT
+550 
-559 QWPWREPEHAENVVE
+559 
-574 AGLISH
+574 
-580 AYRNSIDLEYIAR
+580 
-593 ITGKDAES
+593 
-601 VRTELLAS
+601 
-609 GEYFYNPA
+609 
-617 AQRIE
+617 
-622 LKSRYLSGHIKMK
+622 
-635 IEEAQAYGLTT
+635 
-646 NVEALKTVLP
+646 
-656 KPLTIEDIDFA
+656 
-667 LGSFWLPAELV
+667 
-678 QKWVA
+678 
-683 KDLNGKVEIHYD
+683 
-695 ENSDSWKV
+695 
-703 DADYRS
+703 
-709 RRLLNQYNLD
+709 
-719 TLDTVELIELIL
+719 
-731 NLKDPVIQKS
+731 
-741 VWNADRKA
+741 
-749 YVDVIDKE
+749 
-757 ATLMARQYK
+757 
-766 NEIQNRFHDF
+766 
-776 VMDDRELALEVEQV
+776 MDDRELALEVEQV

-884 EFAPKLY
+884 EFVPKLY
-891 PTANILIATKNDLVK
+891 PTANILVATKNDLVK
-906 EKRKRF
+906 EKRKRL

-947 ELDELERIQGAR
+947 ELDEMERVQGAR
-959 GIAMQPNRRQKKA
+959 NVATQLNRRQKKA

-1000 QLGVDCIFVDE
+1000 QLGVDCIFMDE

-1063 PVTNQLPELFNMLR
+1063 PVTNQLPELFNMVR
-1077 YVSPESLSAFHVDT
+1077 YVSPDTLKMFHVDT

-1275 VAGGIPTDEIA
+1275 VAGGIPADEIA

-1308 VRVVMGSTQKLG
+1308 VRVIMGSTQKLG

-1460 RIEQDIERMK
+1460 RIEKDIERMK

-1541 KAICP
+1541 KAVCP
-1546 FEIYRV
+1546 FEIYRA
-1552 REDLAVI
+1552 REDQAVI

-1620 EGKRVF
+1620 EGKRAF

-1646 NELDLLHEDRR
+1646 NELDLLHEDRHI
-1657 VEVMPRLAD
+1657 EVMPRLSD

-1673 VIAEKV
+1673 VIAEKI
-1679 EITDEPDEEDAE
+1679 EITDEPDEEDSE
-1691 EEALEKSA
+1691 EESLEKSA